1 MRNVFS
7 VWKKNLFKIK
17 YHLSGG
23 FQSDLRIGRLSKMKD
38 NSIISRRSSSSRIL
52 RIVFIAAILVF
63 FFFQVYALIV
73 HRRGDSRLP
82 EKFGNFSSNRAA
94 LESAPAKDEFAF
106 AVAGDT
112 NSIGTFERLSKMLRK
127 MPLDFL
133 VLVGDASFGPTPDEH
148 RLLRAEWAK
157 ELRMPFPTFYAVG
170 NRDVGPEFP
179 IERFE
184 KSYGPGNFSF
194 EYQNC
199 LFIVLRMLDEP
210 FSNADSLEFLR
221 KFRAEPLDK
230 YRRRFVFVHIPP
242 PVTPVYR
249 TRAVPEGDEL
259 VALFDELKIDTVFSG
274 HYHAYGRVRRG
285 ATNYIIT
292 GGGGD
297 KLSQVPP
304 GQFHHAL
311 VVRVSPDSVEEQ
323 LISVPETNEI
333 EDRLEKYAITEWW
346 PLMRDH
352 PIGAVTADGLGLIVL
367 IACLVWRRR

>member
-1 MRNVFS
+1 MNDTTSNRPRRNLGIFRWIVVVIIVAAFS
-7 VWKKNLFKIK
+7 LQ
-17 YHLSGG
+17 G
-23 FQSDLRIGRLSKMKD
+23 
-38 NSIISRRSSSSRIL
+38 
-52 RIVFIAAILVF
+52 
-63 FFFQVYALIV
+63 YALIV
-73 HRRGDSRLP
+73 RHRGDSRLP
-82 EKFGNFSSNRAA
+82 EKFGNFPSNRAA
-94 LESAPAKDEFAF
+94 LESTPAKESFAF

-148 RLLRAEWAK
+148 RFLRAEWAK

-184 KSYGPGNFSF
+184 QSYGPSNFSF

-199 LFIVLRMLDEP
+199 LFIVLRMLQEP
-210 FSNADSLEFLR
+210 FSNTDSLEFLR

-242 PVTPVYR
+242 PVTPVYK

-274 HYHAYGRVRRG
+274 HYHAYGRVRRA

-297 KLSQVPP
+297 HLSKTPP

-311 VVRVSPDSVEEQ
+311 IVRVAPDSVEEQ
-323 LISVPETNEI
+323 LISVPETNDL
-333 EDRLEKYAITEWW
+333 EDRLEKSAITERW
-346 PLMRDH
+346 PMMRDNRKI
-352 PIGAVTADGLGLIVL
+352 IGAVDALGLFILIVCL
-367 IACLVWRRR
+367 IPRRR